1 MSDHSS
7 SLNPVTVAGLAL
19 IHAGALAAFF
29 LFTWQAL
36 WVALALLWISG
47 GWGIGMGYHRLLT
60 HRGYETPRWLECIL
74 TVCGTLALQGG
85 PLFWVATHR
94 LHHQNADRNGDP
106 HSPRDGWWWSHAGWL
121 VRGDPMRDGSLAPY
135 VPDLRRDPFH
145 CWLEKWHFVPLVV
158 LAILLA
164 IWGAIHEGVF
174 LAASLVSW
182 GIFLRTTVELH
193 GTWLVNS
200 AAHTWGS
207 RRFGTRDDSTNNWW
221 VALFTFGEGWH
232 NNHHADPRCVRHG
245 LAWYELDINWL
256 CIHAL
261 HRVGLAKKLH
271 LPATVCAPD
280 SKLPVLDSAP
290 PSNL

>member
-1 MSDHSS
+1 MSDRSS
-7 SLNPVTVAGLAL
+7 SLNRVTLAGLAL

-47 GWGIGMGYHRLLT
+47 GWGIGMGYHGLLT

-85 PLFWVATHR
+85 PIFWVGTHR
-94 LHHQNADRNGDP
+94 LHHHNSDKSGDP

-121 VRGDPMRDGSLAPY
+121 VRGDPMRGAALARY

-145 CWLEKWHFVPLVV
+145 RWLEEWHAIPLLV
-158 LAILLA
+158 LSVLLA
-164 IWGAIHEGVF
+164 VWGAVRGGAFV
-174 LAASLVSW
+174 AASLVSW

-221 VALFTFGEGWH
+221 VALLSFGEGWH
-232 NNHHADPRCVRHG
+232 NNHHAHPTSARHG
-245 LAWYELDINWL
+245 LAWYEIDMTWL
-256 CIHAL
+256 QIKLLESFGVAQ
-261 HRVGLAKKLH
+261 RVRVVDVEGRQKRQEQQA
-271 LPATVCAPD
+271 A
-280 SKLPVLDSAP
+280 
-290 PSNL
+290 